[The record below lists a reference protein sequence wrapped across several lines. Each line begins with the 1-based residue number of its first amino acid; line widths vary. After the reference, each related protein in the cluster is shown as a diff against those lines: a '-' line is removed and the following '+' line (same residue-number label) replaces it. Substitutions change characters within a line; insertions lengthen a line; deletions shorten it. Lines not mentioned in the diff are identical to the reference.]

1 MKKEKSEGLGLCSKY
16 AATSPGCGCLPR
28 DVSRQR
34 DISAKLHVRRAAS
47 AVAAEPMTH
56 IAFDIDDGV
65 LARLHRDPGEFTREL
80 RIAAAVKW
88 YERELVSQGRAAEI
102 AGVSRAEFVEALGR
116 YGITPFQD
124 TLEELMQAAQVP
136 ANG

>member
-1 MKKEKSEGLGLCSKY
+1 M
-16 AATSPGCGCLPR
+16 
-28 DVSRQR
+28 
-34 DISAKLHVRRAAS
+34 I
-47 AVAAEPMTH
+47 H

-65 LARLHRDPGEFTREL
+65 LAQLHRDPGEFTREF

-124 TLEELMQAAQVP
+124 SLEELVDAAQVP

>member
-1 MKKEKSEGLGLCSKY
+1 MDCNWLRASCVIWRLRLDCQELTQESPPAPGLMIRI
-16 AATSPGCGCLPR
+16 T
-28 DVSRQR
+28 
-34 DISAKLHVRRAAS
+34 
-47 AVAAEPMTH
+47 
-56 IAFDIDDGV
+56 FDIDDGV

-88 YERELVSQGRAAEI
+88 YEDELVSQGRAAEI

-124 TLEELMQAAQVP
+124 TLDELMHATRAT
-136 ANG
+136 ADG